1 MASPHI
7 LKENS
12 MKQKIIC
19 VVGARPNFMK
29 SAPLMKELRKYGDE
43 IDVILAHT
51 GQHYDQKL
59 SQLFF
64 DDLKMPPPD
73 IYLGVGSASHGE
85 QTARI
90 MIELEKVFFR
100 EKPDLVVVFGDVNS
114 TMASAIVAAKMCIKV
129 AHVESGLRSFD
140 RTMPEEINRIVAD
153 HLSDFLFVTEKSGI
167 ENLTHEGISN
177 DKIFFTG
184 NIMIDSLVNNL
195 EIARKSDIL
204 EKLSLHS
211 RQYVAITLH
220 RPSNVDNRDSLT
232 GLFDIIRGIA
242 AKIPV
247 VFPCHPRTRNNIIN
261 FGLSEIL
268 ENKTIKII
276 EPLGYLDFLRLQSES
291 AFVLTDSG
299 GVQEE
304 TTFLRIPCIT
314 VRETTER
321 PVTAEI
327 GSNIVTGTD
336 QAKIID
342 AVEQI
347 QSGHFKKGS
356 IPDLWDG
363 HTAERIVQIIRNRN
377 NG

>member
-1 MASPHI
+1 
-7 LKENS
+7 